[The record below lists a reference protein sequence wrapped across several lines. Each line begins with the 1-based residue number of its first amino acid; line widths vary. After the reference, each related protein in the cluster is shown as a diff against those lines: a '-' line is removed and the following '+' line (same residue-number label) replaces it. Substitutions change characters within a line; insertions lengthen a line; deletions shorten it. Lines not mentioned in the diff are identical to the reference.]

1 MSKDKV
7 IDLTKKDTQFEIASV
22 QDADL
27 MKIRC
32 FATHEGE
39 NLNGT
44 IFPPKVLINCYR
56 TFIDKPVVIVPDSFN
71 NPTGHGY
78 DYKKQTFKNDK
89 RVNVGHIVN
98 AFPVMVSPDEEII
111 EVYGV
116 EDLDREEFNDYELR
130 IVADIVIYKHYL
142 YDIAE
147 RLKLLH
153 EMGGLSFSMESVV
166 DCYVTEDDKRVCT
179 DISFTGLAIVDKPAF
194 TRAKSIE
201 VAGQKG
207 DEDMEFKEMY
217 EAEVQKSAELAEK
230 VKGLEEANETLK
242 SEKSDLETQIAEVK
256 EELANSKQ
264 ETSNAL
270 AEVESLK
277 PFKEQVEN
285 AEKEALGKERAAK
298 LEKFGV
304 KDVDVA
310 ELAEMSAVDF
320 ADKLVEAADNA
331 QTIIAEDESH
341 SAMGIPQHN
350 PSASSNK
357 DKLVKALAG
366 LMNE

>member
-1 MSKDKV
+1 MDKSNL
-7 IDLTKKDTQFEIASV
+7 IDLTQENTQFEIASV

-98 AFPVMVSPDEEII
+98 AYPVMVNEDGEMI
-111 EVYGV
+111 EVYSA
-116 EDLDREEFNDYELR
+116 EDIDQFENSELR

-153 EMGGLSFSMESVV
+153 ETSGLSFSMESVV
-166 DCYVTEDDKRVCT
+166 DCYVTDDDKKVCT

-194 TRAKSIE
+194 ARAKSIE
-201 VAGQKG
+201 VAGKKE

-217 EAEVQKSAELAEK
+217 EAEVKKSAELAEEN
-230 VKGLEEANETLK
+230 KGLKEANETLK
-242 SEKSDLETQIAEVK
+242 SEKAELETQIAEVK
-256 EELANSKQ
+256 EELANSKA

-310 ELAEMSAVDF
+310 ELSEMSAVDF

-331 QTIIAEDESH
+331 QTVLAEEH
-341 SAMGIPQHN
+341 GEGEAMGIPQVN
-350 PSASSNK
+350 VNTGSNQ
-357 DKLVKALAG
+357 DKLMKALG
-366 LMNE
+366 SLLK